1 MFFWKRK
8 KEKSFEKKLEN
19 LDTTVLSE
27 RDYKDGTKIEQYVV
41 ERLEQMIELTQEVES
56 EKSEYRMVS
65 AYLGDIQMM
74 EEMPKEERD
83 KIQEV
88 AANVVQLNAARTE
101 FLNSAKKLSDAQFAM
116 LEHQEREVPDAIRR
130 LASNEMYRDTIE
142 RDMKYLEREKSEW
155 VMRREFLVE
164 QRTKLKNLLY
174 IWVGLAVTAA
184 VVIGILQF
192 LMKMDMYYGWMAL
205 VFVTAIAIALTY
217 WKIQDDGAEIAIA
230 EHNRNRAVVLLN
242 KVKIKYV
249 NIVNAVDYACE
260 KYHVRSSAELNE
272 QWEYYMEAV
281 REREKYQRTNEDLDY
296 FNGRLVRLL
305 RQYQFYDAQVWV
317 NQAVALVDPKEM
329 VEVKHGL
336 IARRQKLRSRIEYNL
351 GVVAE
356 QRKEATQ
363 LLDKV
368 GNMRPQ
374 VEQIL
379 QTIDK
384 LEETEA

>member
-101 FLNSAKKLSDAQFAM
+101 FHNSAKKHSDAQFAM
-116 LEHQEREVPDAIRR
+116 LEQQEREVPDAIRR

-242 KVKIKYV
+242 KVKIKDV
-249 NIVNAVDYACE
+249 NIVNAVDYVCE

-317 NQAVALVDPKEM
+317 NQAAALVDPKEM